1 MDFFLHSGRDEA
13 LRRCQGMLQN
23 GDIKVVFEKE
33 KRTQVLPDLVEC
45 TLSTPVASGSFIS
58 LSVN

>member
-45 TLSTPVASGSFIS
+45 TLSTPVASG
-58 LSVN
+58 